1 MPKQNQKQSVFFH
14 ENLESWE
21 ILWAVYNEKY
31 WYFLYYWKT
40 SNLNHA
46 SALRKEFAYL
56 MLTKAHRTTR
66 LEPVGWMISAQVQQ
80 GPHGRWVTLS
90 NLLFD
95 FSWLGSPHH
104 HQPPAPCHFCLSG
117 HTSCHVESQ
126 LPGISVTWPGIEPL
140 HPVPE
145 VQIVNHL
152 TSGVPVLPLLIT
164 DNENWLPP
172 ISELLKIALDQMCYR
187 YADEVVLPDMM
198 NSPFTQKWFF

>member
-40 SNLNHA
+40 SDLHHA

-56 MLTKAHRTTR
+56 MLTKAHQTTR
-66 LEPVGWMISAQVQQ
+66 LELVGMMISAQVQQ

-95 FSWLGSPHH
+95 FVWLGSPRRTTNPQH
-104 HQPPAPCHFCLSG
+104 PASFLIWPHLMPC
-117 HTSCHVESQ
+117 
-126 LPGISVTWPGIEPL
+126 GILVTWPGIEPL

-145 VQIVNHL
+145 VKIVNHL
-152 TSGVPVLPLLIT
+152 TSRVPVLPLLIT

-172 ISELLKIALDQMCYR
+172 ISELFKIALDQMCLQIR
-187 YADEVVLPDMM
+187 RWVVLLPDMI
-198 NSPFTQKWFF
+198 NSPFP